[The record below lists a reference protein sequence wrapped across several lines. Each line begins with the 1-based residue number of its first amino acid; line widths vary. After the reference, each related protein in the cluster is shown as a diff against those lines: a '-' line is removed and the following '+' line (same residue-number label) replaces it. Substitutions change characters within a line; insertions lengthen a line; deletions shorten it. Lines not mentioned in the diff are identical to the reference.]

1 MNRPHLAE
9 RCERYFAIR
18 IFRCESY
25 EGNHTVWKVS
35 VFGVIPVRTEYG
47 QYGEIRSKYGR
58 IRTRI
63 TPKNNFFLLFYS
75 CGHHLFF
82 LGIALELPSRWRKT
96 GDVSCIFFCAS
107 SKFCSLFFIM
117 TDFDDVFPIFHTS
130 RFVSVQ
136 LICRQRY
143 LLKVFPDTSRRMLL
157 WYFLFSYIDSFI
169 SEGSALQTINLFR
182 KVILALLLW
191 RRFRSVLFFVVNFL
205 CSLLKD
211 THREIAPS
219 NNTPARRKSTNM
231 GVWAVDTLNQLFI
244 RGS

>member
-1 MNRPHLAE
+1 M
-9 RCERYFAIR
+9 
-18 IFRCESY
+18 
-25 EGNHTVWKVS
+25 S
-35 VFGVIPVRTEYG
+35 VFGVIPVRTEFG
-47 QYGEIRSKYGR
+47 EYGEIRSKYGR

-63 TPKNNFFLLFYS
+63 TPYNNFFLLFYS
-75 CGHHLFF
+75 SGYFFSIFFF
-82 LGIALELPSRWRKT
+82 LGIALELSSRWRKT
-96 GDVSCIFFCAS
+96 GAVSCIFFWAS
-107 SKFCSLFFIM
+107 SKLCSLFFIM

-130 RFVSVQ
+130 RFVLVQ

-143 LLKVFPDTSRRMLL
+143 LLKVFPDTSRRMLS
-157 WYFLFSYIDSFI
+157 WSFLFSYIDSFI
-169 SEGSALQTINLFR
+169 SEVSALQTINLFR

-219 NNTPARRKSTNM
+219 NNTPARRKSTNV
-231 GVWAVDTLNQLFI
+231 GVWAVGALNQLFI